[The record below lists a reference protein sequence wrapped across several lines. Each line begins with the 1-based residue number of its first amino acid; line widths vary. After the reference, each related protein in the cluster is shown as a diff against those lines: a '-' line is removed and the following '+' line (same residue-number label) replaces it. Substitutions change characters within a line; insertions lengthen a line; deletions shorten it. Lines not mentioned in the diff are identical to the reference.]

1 MDSRTEMPE
10 YGEEAS
16 PSSNLEYLRALRR
29 SNEGLATAE
38 PTPSLSAVTMPAAG
52 SNTGSSPSAEKRRHP
67 RYKCE
72 GSVEFRTESID
83 VRTWA
88 TVTDISSSGCYVEM
102 QATSQVGTR
111 VDMVIEVNG
120 TRMRGKGVVKTSYPL
135 LGMGIAFTEIA
146 EADQSRLQDI
156 VLRLSGG
163 DSHSELKPRSSSAAS
178 AVPDLLMITDPAAAL
193 SAVAKFFQGNRA
205 LSREEFTELLSQ
217 SQERNRQAPR

>member
-1 MDSRTEMPE
+1 MEMPE
-10 YGEEAS
+10 YGEETT

-29 SNEGLATAE
+29 SNESLATAE
-38 PTPSLSAVTMPAAG
+38 PIPSLSAITMPGAG
-52 SNTGSSPSAEKRRHP
+52 SNTGSSPSTDKRRHP

-102 QATSQVGTR
+102 QATSQVGTH

-120 TRMRGKGVVKTSYPL
+120 IRARGKGVVRTSYPL

-146 EADQSRLQDI
+146 DADQARLEDI

-163 DSHSELKPRSSSAAS
+163 NSHSELKPISSPAAS

-205 LSREEFTELLSQ
+205 LSREEFTELLTQ
-217 SQERNRQAPR
+217 SQERDRQARR

>member
-10 YGEEAS
+10 YGDETA

-29 SNEGLATAE
+29 SNESLATAE
-38 PTPSLSAVTMPAAG
+38 PTPSLSAVTMLGAG
-52 SNTGSSPSAEKRRHP
+52 SNAGSSPSTEKRRHP

-88 TVTDISSSGCYVEM
+88 TVSDISTSGCYVEM

-156 VLRLSGG
+156 VQRLSDGN
-163 DSHSELKPRSSSAAS
+163 SRSELKPRSSPAVFAA
-178 AVPDLLMITDPAAAL
+178 PDLLMITDPAAAL
-193 SAVAKFFQGNRA
+193 SAVAKFFQSNRA
-205 LSREEFTELLSQ
+205 LSREEFTELLGESQ
-217 SQERNRQAPR
+217 KRDREARR

>member
-10 YGEEAS
+10 YGGEAS
-16 PSSNLEYLRALRR
+16 PGSHSEYLRALKQ
-29 SNEGLATAE
+29 SNENLVTAH
-38 PTPSLSAVTMPAAG
+38 PPPSLPIATPSLGNNPEP
-52 SNTGSSPSAEKRRHP
+52 SSSTEKRRCP

-111 VDMVIEVNG
+111 VDMVIELKDIRV
-120 TRMRGKGVVKTSYPL
+120 RAKGVVKTSHPL
-135 LGMGIAFTEIA
+135 LGMGIAFTEMTEA
-146 EADQSRLQDI
+146 EQAHLDNLL
-156 VLRLSGG
+156 LRLAGGSSPAELMPKSPSLSG
-163 DSHSELKPRSSSAAS
+163 A
-178 AVPDLLMITDPAAAL
+178 PDLLMITDPAAAL
-193 SAVAKFFQGNRA
+193 NAVAKFFQTHRA

-217 SQERNRQAPR
+217 SQERDREARR